1 MSEIPTSNV
10 IKDEFGWEIPVE
22 VVPLPSRGIIYDPDS
37 TLYNRETI
45 QIKAMTAK
53 EEDILSSR
61 AYLKEGTAIEKLIGS
76 CVTDKSFNV
85 DDLITG
91 DKNALMV
98 SIRITGYGSDY
109 KVEHVCKN
117 CGTRQDVTVDLGALE
132 LKRLTQQP
140 VEPGKNIFAFELPVT
155 KKVVC
160 YKFLNGHDD
169 REEELKQ
176 KRLANLNMT
185 ADNNVTNFLE
195 RIIISIDG
203 ITDKNK
209 IRHFIA
215 NMPALDSRKLRLH
228 VNNSEPGIDMS
239 WKYSCKKCSH
249 DNEFSLPVTP
259 EFFWPST

>member
-1 MSEIPTSNV
+1 MNEIPTSNV

-22 VVPLPSRGIIYDPDS
+22 VVPLPSRGIVYNPDT
-37 TLYNRETI
+37 TLYNRETL

-61 AYLKEGTAIEKLIGS
+61 AYMKDGSAIEKLIES
-76 CVTDKSFNV
+76 CVTDKSFDV
-85 DDLITG
+85 DDLISG

-98 SIRITGYGSDY
+98 AIRITGYGSEY
-109 KVEHVCKN
+109 NVEHVCKG
-117 CGTRQDVTVDLGALE
+117 CAARQPVKVDLGALP
-132 LKRLTQQP
+132 LKRLSQDP
-140 VEPGKNIFAFELPVT
+140 VESGKNIFAFELPVT
-155 KKVVC
+155 KKVVT

-169 REEELKQ
+169 REEEIKQ

-185 ADNNVTNFLE
+185 TDNTVTNFLE
-195 RIIISIDG
+195 RIILSVDG
-203 ITDKNK
+203 VTDKNK
-209 IRHFIA
+209 IKHFIN

-239 WKYSCKKCSH
+239 WKYTCKKCGH
-249 DNEFSLPVTP
+249 NNEFSLPVTQ